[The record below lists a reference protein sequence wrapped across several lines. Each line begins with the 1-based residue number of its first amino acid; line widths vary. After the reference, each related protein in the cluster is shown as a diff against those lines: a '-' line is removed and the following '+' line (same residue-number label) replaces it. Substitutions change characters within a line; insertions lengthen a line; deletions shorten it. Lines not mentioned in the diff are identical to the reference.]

1 LYKENA
7 PDQSLFC
14 LIEERLDKPYFC
26 LKRGVKGG
34 YVLKENHKYYEQIMV
49 YGSIVR
55 KNNCHIH
62 TYANLQCQI
71 AMAHVPYGELV
82 IAFNGEMVV
91 IKIPADDEKWK
102 HMKKG
107 LKTFYTEKFLPTIFE
122 NDTKR
127 IVVEDLE
134 FD

>member
-1 LYKENA
+1 
-7 PDQSLFC
+7 
-14 LIEERLDKPYFC
+14 
-26 LKRGVKGG
+26 
-34 YVLKENHKYYEQIMV
+34 
-49 YGSIVR
+49 
-55 KNNCHIH
+55 
-62 TYANLQCQI
+62 
-71 AMAHVPYGELV
+71 MAHVPYGELV